1 MLSKYVLA
9 AALGAALLGVGCIG
23 PGSAEFSF
31 DEITISNPLQPNVD
45 D

>member
-9 AALGAALLGVGCIG
+9 AALGAALLGAGCIG

-31 DEITISNPLQPNVD
+31 DENTISNPLQPNVD